1 MTLKKYIIT
10 CYIAFSVINTLILTC
25 ICYFTNNFLLFAG
38 ENFNQYLLAQKGCEC
53 LGLSKKIDYDDAI
66 FINVS
71 YGKELVLEQGE
82 GTDDIV
88 GSNVITDRRKLYKFL
103 ELLNKSQRYKYV
115 LMDIMFD
122 KDHITEYDDVLF
134 SLLERMN
141 KLVFVNHDSVRI
153 ACPMLKKKTAH
164 AVSNTQTGEFVCDL
178 IYKYIKQDR
187 SR

>member
-1 MTLKKYIIT
+1 
-10 CYIAFSVINTLILTC
+10 
-25 ICYFTNNFLLFAG
+25 
-38 ENFNQYLLAQKGCEC
+38 
-53 LGLSKKIDYDDAI
+53 
-66 FINVS
+66 
-71 YGKELVLEQGE
+71 
-82 GTDDIV
+82 
-88 GSNVITDRRKLYKFL
+88 
-103 ELLNKSQRYKYV
+103 
-115 LMDIMFD
+115 MDIMFD

-187 SR
+187 SRQHKQNTKWSPAIRLGTKFLIPLDRFEYYCIAFGGGYTYLSINHKFSSWDANVGFLWYF